1 MFCCLQSSREG
12 YRSQWRCGSQP
23 LRQKRQK
30 SSTIF
35 MNVKQRVIHLVAH
48 VVVHVVEHVVV
59 HVRRVGPLQD
69 FFCVFLFGGSNV
81 VFSLSSKF

>member
-1 MFCCLQSSREG
+1 
-12 YRSQWRCGSQP
+12 
-23 LRQKRQK
+23 
-30 SSTIF
+30 
-35 MNVKQRVIHLVAH
+35 MNVKQRVIHLVVH

-69 FFCVFLFGGSNV
+69 FFFCVFLFGGSNV